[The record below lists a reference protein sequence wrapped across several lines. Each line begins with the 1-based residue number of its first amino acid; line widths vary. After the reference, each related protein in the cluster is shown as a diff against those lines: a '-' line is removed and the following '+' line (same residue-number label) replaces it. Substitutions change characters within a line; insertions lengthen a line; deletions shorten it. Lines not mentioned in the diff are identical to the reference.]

1 MEKRL
6 ILAVLLMAAVMM
18 VTSVLFP
25 PQELPPEEEVAA
37 AERPAPER
45 QPAGEEAP
53 PLVLPSAEDEL
64 PAADTI
70 WVTSPLYRYGVI
82 SRGGAVVRAEAL
94 RHASYIDPDAPVQMV
109 PGDSP
114 GFLRHRLVLAGDT
127 VELAALAFHA
137 SPAALD
143 LAAGDEPGE
152 IRFLYGAE
160 EGFSIELLY
169 RFTPDDFV
177 IGIEG
182 RIRGAPAGSQ
192 LLLGIADGMEI
203 HEAPAHR
210 SERHLAAVARNG
222 DGIRNLQLRRV
233 RGEQRLE
240 GRFSWA
246 GVKDKYFLA
255 AAIPGDELPFAGVR
269 ISEIGLAAQ
278 VREGMD
284 TLLVPRAQ
292 VTGELPLRQDGT
304 FTYLAYLGPQ
314 EYQRLAAL
322 GYELQQVNPYGYR
335 WLRWLIR
342 PIAAA
347 ILWLLDLLHISL
359 GIGYGW
365 VLIIFGVLMRI
376 VLWPL
381 NAKAMR
387 AQMKNMAVQPQLQ
400 ARMAEVKEKYRSD
413 PKKQQQEMMAVYQ
426 ELGVN
431 PFSMLSGCLP
441 LLIPMPVLITLF
453 FVFQDSIAFRGEEF
467 GWLPDLSLPDPYY
480 LLPIFL
486 VISMFLL
493 QWMSAKISGM
503 EHNPQ
508 MKMMMYMMPLFIGFI
523 FFMLPAG
530 LNLYYATTNV
540 ATVPQQV
547 LIALERKRAQE
558 ALKAAE
564 PAKKK
569 APGGRPKRPAGK
581 GKRGRGG

>member
-25 PQELPPEEEVAA
+25 PPDPPPAEEPGVEASTPAA
-37 AERPAPER
+37 VP
-45 QPAGEEAP
+45 GG
-53 PLVLPSAEDEL
+53 PLVLPVPREDV
-64 PAADTI
+64 PAVVDTL
-70 WVTSPLYRYGVI
+70 WVTSPLYRYGI
-82 SRGGAVVRAEAL
+82 IGRGGAVVRAEAL
-94 RHASYIDPDAPVQMV
+94 RHASYIDPASPVQMV
-109 PGDSP
+109 PEDSR
-114 GFLRHRLVLAGDT
+114 GFLRHRLVLGADT
-127 VELAALAFHA
+127 ISLSDLAFQ
-137 SPAALD
+137 PVPGLLD
-143 LAAGDEPGE
+143 LEEGGPPGE

-160 EGFSIELLY
+160 EGFSIDLLY
-169 RFTPDDFV
+169 RFQPDDYR
-177 IGIEG
+177 IEVQG
-182 RIRGAPAGSQ
+182 RVRGAPPGSH
-192 LLLGIADGMEI
+192 LLVSIADGMEV

-233 RGEQRLE
+233 RGMQLLD

-255 AAIPGDELPFAGVR
+255 AAIPGEEQPFSAVTVE
-269 ISEIGLAAQ
+269 EIGIAAQ
-278 VREGMD
+278 PRDGMD
-284 TLLVPRAQ
+284 TLFVPRAE
-292 VTGELPLRQDGT
+292 VVGHLPLAADGA
-304 FTYLAYLGPQ
+304 FGYLAYVGPQ
-314 EYQRLAAL
+314 DYQRLAAV

-347 ILWLLDLLHISL
+347 ILWLLDALHVSL

-365 VLIIFGVLMRI
+365 VLVIFGVMMRI

-400 ARMAEVKEKYRSD
+400 ARMAEVKEKYRND
-413 PKKQQQEMMAVYQ
+413 PKQQQQAMMEVYK

-453 FVFQDSIAFRGEEF
+453 FVFQDSIVFRGERF
-467 GWLPDLSLPDPYY
+467 GWLHDLSLPDPYY
-480 LLPIFL
+480 VLPVFL

-503 EHNPQ
+503 EQNPQ
-508 MKMMMYMMPLFIGFI
+508 MKMMMYAMPLFIGFI

-547 LIALERKRAQE
+547 LIARERRRAQE
-558 ALKAAE
+558 AIKATE
-564 PAKKK
+564 PVKKK
-569 APGGRPKRPAGK
+569 GARPGAGK
-581 GKRGRGG
+581 RTAKGGKRGRSG